1 MEDEGRPP
9 TISAVPALPSL
20 SVLNE
25 EAGAEI
31 AAQERRA
38 DALDSKAGVVLGFA
52 GVLVGLSID
61 KLDGGWGHVATGVA
75 GVAALVAAA
84 AVVPRSYPTL
94 ALRHLRER
102 YLMAEEE
109 FTRRRLLD
117 TRIAMYERSQQTLEL
132 KAWLVTGAAWV
143 LATAVVLTV
152 VASIVASGGGRGHE
166 PKQGT
171 VANTSTTG
179 PPTTVRARP

>member
-84 AVVPRSYPTL
+84 VVPRSYPTL

-117 TRIAMYERSQQTLEL
+117 TRIAMYERSQQR
-132 KAWLVTGAAWV
+132 
-143 LATAVVLTV
+143 
-152 VASIVASGGGRGHE
+152 SS
-166 PKQGT
+166 
-171 VANTSTTG
+171 
-179 PPTTVRARP
+179 